1 MNLSARGRA
10 QAKTLAGY
18 LRAKTLDAIYA
29 SPMKRV
35 QQTLA
40 PLLEN
45 GAPAPTI
52 LPGLREVDFG
62 DWTGFNWQEV
72 RKKFGVHPYDWL
84 DEIELGAVPN
94 GETGVQFRARVEP
107 CLFEIIRRHPGGTAA
122 IFCHGGVIRM
132 MLAILLEL
140 PLPKTNAFEI
150 EYASVTQVALH
161 PQSERNRI
169 AQLHAVARSCSM
181 NVSFGVPALAG
192 SNRLK
197 AGLQTKSKSL
207 WRVSVVT
214 TREAEDAVSELLGAV
229 LGQPASSYSN
239 LETRVSTVTVYLQQK
254 FMNLGTP
261 ASRQRVCPC
270 RRSRHSQE
278 QSARKFLTG

>member
-10 QAKTLAGY
+10 QANKLAGY
-18 LRAKTLDAIYA
+18 LHHTSLDAICA

-40 PLLEN
+40 PLLKN
-45 GAPAPTI
+45 GAPAQTI
-52 LPGLREVDFG
+52 LPGLCEVDFG
-62 DWTGFNWQEV
+62 DWTGFNWEEV
-72 RKKFGVHPYDWL
+72 REKFGVHPYDWL

-107 CLFEIIRRHPGGTAA
+107 CLFEIIQRHPGGTAA

-161 PQSERNRI
+161 PHLNEI
-169 AQLHAVARSCSM
+169 
-181 NVSFGVPALAG
+181 
-192 SNRLK
+192 
-197 AGLQTKSKSL
+197 
-207 WRVSVVT
+207 
-214 TREAEDAVSELLGAV
+214 ELL
-229 LGQPASSYSN
+229 N
-239 LETRVSTVTVYLQQK
+239 
-254 FMNLGTP
+254 FTP
-261 ASRQRVCPC
+261 WRDGIA
-270 RRSRHSQE
+270 
-278 QSARKFLTG
+278 